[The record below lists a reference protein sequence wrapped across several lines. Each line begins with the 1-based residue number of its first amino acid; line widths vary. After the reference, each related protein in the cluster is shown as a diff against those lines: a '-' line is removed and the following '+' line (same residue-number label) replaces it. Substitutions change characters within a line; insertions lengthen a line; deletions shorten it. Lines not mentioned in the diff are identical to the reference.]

1 MEYKD
6 LLFDPDISWDRVTQ
20 CFPPPAKL
28 YKYQSFVTQEKR
40 ENPYW
45 MVNMCG
51 QFHTS
56 QVRDFE
62 DKLDCSPSFNQK
74 RVTEYIDGLLKAA
87 HTTEIKRRNVLL
99 SVERAINPDYL
110 SRVEKNYQKDI
121 QIGCFTDSADNE
133 AMWDKYSCDKTGFC
147 IEYATQKN
155 RLLRSSTLPVVY
167 ENDPYDSS
175 LMLASMIILCSIKAG
190 LLDPMLTEYETEY
203 ARLLKTTYIP
213 LFIKKP
219 SWAFEREYRMFLLKH
234 RSTREGMLTNQDY
247 LDSNGN
253 IDLSD
258 AVTAIYLGQ
267 NFENNQNAPQL
278 RAQIISICKE
288 KNISLYKKEL
298 QNGNT
303 INKRLLSRR

>member
-56 QVRDFE
+56 QGRDFE

-74 RVTEYIDGLLKAA
+74 RVIEYIDELLKVGN
-87 HTTEIKRRNVLL
+87 TPEIKRRNVLL

-155 RLLRSSTLPVVY
+155 SLFRLSTLPVVY
-167 ENDPYDSS
+167 ESNPYDSS
-175 LMLASMIILCSIKAG
+175 LTLASMIILHSRENDFSD
-190 LLDPMLTEYETEY
+190 LMLTKYKTVY
-203 ARLLKTTYIP
+203 ARLLKTT
-213 LFIKKP
+213 
-219 SWAFEREYRMFLLKH
+219 
-234 RSTREGMLTNQDY
+234 
-247 LDSNGN
+247 
-253 IDLSD
+253 
-258 AVTAIYLGQ
+258 
-267 NFENNQNAPQL
+267 
-278 RAQIISICKE
+278 
-288 KNISLYKKEL
+288 
-298 QNGNT
+298 
-303 INKRLLSRR
+303 

>member
-6 LLFDPDISWDRVTQ
+6 LLFDPDVSWDRVTQ

-45 MVNMCG
+45 MVNMRG

-56 QVRDFE
+56 QGRDFE

-74 RVTEYIDGLLKAA
+74 RVIEYIDGLLKAA
-87 HTTEIKRRNVLL
+87 YTTEIKRRNVLL

-110 SRVEKNYQKDI
+110 SRLEKNYQKDI

-155 RLLRSSTLPVVY
+155 RLFRLSTLPVVY

-175 LMLASMIILCSIKAG
+175 LTLASMIILCSRETN
-190 LLDPMLTEYETEY
+190 LSDPMLTEYETVY

-234 RSTREGMLTNQDY
+234 RSTREGTLASQDY
-247 LDSNGN
+247 VDFNGN

-278 RAQIISICKE
+278 RAQIISICRE
-288 KNISLYKKEL
+288 KSIPLFQKQLK
-298 QNGNT
+298 NGHVT
-303 INKRLLSRR
+303 NKRLL

>member
-6 LLFDPDISWDRVTQ
+6 LLFDPDVSWDQVTQ
-20 CFPPPAKL
+20 YFPPPAKL

-45 MVNMCG
+45 MVNMRG

-56 QVRDFE
+56 QGLDFE

-74 RVTEYIDGLLKAA
+74 RVIEYIDELLKVGN
-87 HTTEIKRRNVLL
+87 TPEIKRRKVLL
-99 SVERAINPDYL
+99 SIKSDVNLGYL
-110 SRVEKNYQKDI
+110 DSVRKNYQKDL

-155 RLLRSSTLPVVY
+155 RLFRSSTLPVVY

-175 LMLASMIILCSIKAG
+175 LTLASMIILCSREAG
-190 LLDPMLTEYETEY
+190 LLDLMLTKYKTVY

-234 RSTREGMLTNQDY
+234 RSTREGMLTSQDY

-303 INKRLLSRR
+303 INKLLLQKR

>member
-20 CFPPPAKL
+20 YFPPPAKL

-56 QVRDFE
+56 QGRDFE
-62 DKLDCSPSFNQK
+62 DKLDCSPSFSQK
-74 RVTEYIDGLLKAA
+74 RVIEYIDELLKVGN
-87 HTTEIKRRNVLL
+87 TPEIKRRNVLL

-155 RLLRSSTLPVVY
+155 PLFRLSTLPVVY

-175 LMLASMIILCSIKAG
+175 LTLASIIILHSREAG
-190 LLDPMLTEYETEY
+190 LLDLMFTKYKTVY

-234 RSTREGMLTNQDY
+234 RSTREGMLTSQGY
-247 LDSNGN
+247 LGSNGN
-253 IDLSD
+253 IDLAD

-288 KNISLYKKEL
+288 KIFPF
-298 QNGNT
+298 
-303 INKRLLSRR
+303 IKRNFKMVIR

>member
-6 LLFDPDISWDRVTQ
+6 LLFDPDVSWDQVTQ
-20 CFPPPAKL
+20 YFPPPAKL

-45 MVNMCG
+45 MVNMRG

-56 QVRDFE
+56 HGRDFE
-62 DKLDCSPSFNQK
+62 DKLDCSPSFSRK
-74 RVTEYIDGLLKAA
+74 RAIESIDGLLKADN
-87 HTTEIKRRNVLL
+87 TPETERRKVLF

-110 SRVEKNYQKDI
+110 SCVENNYQKDV

-133 AMWDKYSCDKTGFC
+133 EMWDKYSCDKTGFC

-155 RLLRSSTLPVVY
+155 RLFRLSTLPVVY
-167 ENDPYDSS
+167 ETNPYDSS
-175 LMLASMIILCSIKAG
+175 LTLASMIILCSRETG
-190 LLDPMLTEYETEY
+190 LSDLMLTKYKTVY

-234 RSTREGMLTNQDY
+234 RSTREGMLTSQDY

-258 AVTAIYLGQ
+258 AVTTIYLGQ

-288 KNISLYKKEL
+288 KNIPLFQKQLKNSHA
-298 QNGNT
+298 
-303 INKRLLSRR
+303 INKLLL